1 MSYTFWKDR
10 FENCVLKYDKAMEKL
25 KDELDE
31 LAVVEI
37 EELTE
42 KLKEERE
49 KKLETS
55 IDSI

>member
-10 FENCVLKYDKAMEKL
+10 FENCVLKYDKAMEEL

-31 LAVVEI
+31 LTVTEI
-37 EELTE
+37 ELLTA

-49 KKLETS
+49 RN
-55 IDSI
+55 

>member
-1 MSYTFWKDR
+1 MAYILWKDR
-10 FENCVLKYDKAMEKL
+10 YDKAMEEL

-55 IDSI
+55 IDSM